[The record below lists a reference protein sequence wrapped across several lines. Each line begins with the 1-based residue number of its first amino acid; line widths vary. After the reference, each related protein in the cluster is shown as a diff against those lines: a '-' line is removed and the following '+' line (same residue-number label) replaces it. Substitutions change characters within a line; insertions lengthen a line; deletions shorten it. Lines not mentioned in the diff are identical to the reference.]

1 MVFFT
6 ANAGK
11 MRDLDMKRG
20 LFSIVVGAVAVSVS
34 SASACTSW
42 VLRPEVTESGRMII
56 QKILDNPHSPLDADF
71 RVAPNGWRWIRIG
84 RHNGPSM
91 AMNEKGVAITANCGE
106 KNGDE
111 TTRKGR
117 HTFYSFELLWHVVRN
132 CATAEKAVVE
142 LKHIGRNRLFRM
154 PGGKSPVKYGT
165 ILMVADAKRAFM
177 VEIGDG
183 YCEAVEITSGIYVV
197 ANAWRLPGC
206 EAVSVHNGQDI
217 RGNRAREVCA
227 VKALHENQVD
237 GKYTIRGCF
246 ETSRRIRGPKYLQRY
261 PFVPVDPKS
270 KNMSLMSGC
279 FEIDPEFPAYL
290 SCAYTSLGPQRH
302 TVYLPVPMAVKQ
314 LPDKMR
320 DGRWAKM
327 AFAHQDAFGPNH
339 GDMQKFTDLEDKFLK
354 EFDAARDAARKL
366 LRAGKTDEAVKLLN
380 DTFERQYAEADKLMT
395 ALQKAAAAAKPDT
408 QK

>member
-1 MVFFT
+1 
-6 ANAGK
+6 
-11 MRDLDMKRG
+11 MKLG
-20 LFSIVVGAVAVSVS
+20 IFSAVAGALAVSAS

-56 QKILDNPHSPLDADF
+56 QKILDNPYSPLDADF

-132 CATAEKAVVE
+132 CATAKEGVEE

-154 PGGKSPVKYGT
+154 PGGKSPAKYGPT
-165 ILMVADAKRAFM
+165 LMVADAKRAFV

-183 YCEAVEITSGIYVV
+183 YCEAMEIKSGIHVV
-197 ANAWRLPGC
+197 ANAWRIPGC

-227 VKALHENQVD
+227 VKALQANQLG

-261 PFVPVDPKS
+261 PFVPMESKT
-270 KNMSLMSGC
+270 KNMTLMTGC

-302 TVYLPVPMAVKQ
+302 TVYLPVPMAVRQ

-320 DGRWAKM
+320 DGRWAQM
-327 AFAHQDAFGPNH
+327 AFAHQEAFGPEH
-339 GDMQKFTDLEDKFLK
+339 GDLQKFTELEDKFLK
-354 EFDAARDAARKL
+354 EFGAARDRARNL
-366 LRAGKTDEAVKLLN
+366 LKAGKTDEAVKLLN
-380 DTFERQYAEADKLMT
+380 DTFERQYAEADALMT
-395 ALQKAAAAAKPDT
+395 SLQEAAAKAKPDA
-408 QK
+408 KK